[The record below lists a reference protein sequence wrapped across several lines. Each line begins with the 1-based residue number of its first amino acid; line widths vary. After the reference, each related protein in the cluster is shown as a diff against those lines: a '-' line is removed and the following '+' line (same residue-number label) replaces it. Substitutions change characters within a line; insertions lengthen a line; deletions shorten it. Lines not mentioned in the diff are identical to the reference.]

1 MSKKSSKFS
10 QDNYHELVNYYILMK
25 ALTVILNRESV
36 TVKVYF
42 DGFSINFVFLDV
54 PLMVFETKID
64 KVCSDVDKDVEEV
77 FYSESVKSSVDK
89 VADVIAIPRSHVF
102 PIKNYEKEGS
112 LQTSISILALKALKQ
127 ALLFSE
133 DFLENES

>member
-1 MSKKSSKFS
+1 
-10 QDNYHELVNYYILMK
+10 
-25 ALTVILNRESV
+25 
-36 TVKVYF
+36 
-42 DGFSINFVFLDV
+42 
-54 PLMVFETKID
+54 MVFETKID

-77 FYSESVKSSVDK
+77 FYSETMKTSVDK

-112 LQTSISILALKALKQ
+112 LQTGISILALRALKQ

-133 DFLENES
+133 DFLENSPKLRDQSMDYYCLFKKGIKI

>member
-1 MSKKSSKFS
+1 MNLFK
-10 QDNYHELVNYYILMK
+10 NYIFITV
-25 ALTVILNRESV
+25 LTVIFNRESV
-36 TVKVYF
+36 WVIVF
-42 DGFSINFVFLDV
+42 VHGFRNIFVFLDI

-64 KVCSDVDKDVEEV
+64 KVCSEVDRDVEEV
-77 FYSESVKSSVDK
+77 FYSETVKSSVDK

-112 LQTSISILALKALKQ
+112 LQTGISILALRALKQ

-133 DFLENES
+133 DFLENQS

>member
-1 MSKKSSKFS
+1 
-10 QDNYHELVNYYILMK
+10 MK

-36 TVKVYF
+36 KLKVYF

-64 KVCSDVDKDVEEV
+64 KVCSNVDKDVEEV
-77 FYSESVKSSVDK
+77 FYSESVKTSVDK

>member
-1 MSKKSSKFS
+1 
-10 QDNYHELVNYYILMK
+10 MK
-25 ALTVILNRESV
+25 ALTVILNWESV
-36 TVKVYF
+36 KVKDFF
-42 DGFSINFVFLDV
+42 DGFSINFVFIDV

-77 FYSESVKSSVDK
+77 FYSETVKSSVDK

-112 LQTSISILALKALKQ
+112 LQTCISILAMRALKQ

-133 DFLENES
+133 DFLENQS

>member
-1 MSKKSSKFS
+1 
-10 QDNYHELVNYYILMK
+10 MK

-36 TVKVYF
+36 KVKVYF
-42 DGFSINFVFLDV
+42 YGFSINFVFLDV

-64 KVCSDVDKDVEEV
+64 KVCSEVDRDFEEV
-77 FYSESVKSSVDK
+77 FYSETVKSSVDK

-112 LQTSISILALKALKQ
+112 VQTGISILALRALKQ

-133 DFLENES
+133 DFLENQS